1 MRRESSSVR
10 VSAYA
15 SAGEV
20 ITGPTVRPGAAFQL
34 RGTCVAA
41 RPRIRHVPHVS
52 FAALIVVLTLVA
64 VLATSGAA
72 KLRDRRATRDAFDA
86 LRVPDV
92 VPVDL
97 AAAALPW
104 VEVALAV
111 LLLVAP
117 GGWLVP
123 VAVALV
129 LLMLA
134 YTWIIARALG
144 FDEPVTCSCFGS
156 LGRHDV
162 DRTTLLRNVLL
173 TVLAV
178 AVLWFAVAGGSV
190 PETVGDL
197 DAGDWWALVAAIAA
211 VAVAVLVTGGVSV
224 PSGAQVDEDELLDYE
239 RQPIPYGAVSSLDG
253 TTASL
258 SELASTQARLLVVL
272 NRNCGPCVR
281 TAEKLDDWA
290 ARMAPAVSVLAV
302 YPDEP
307 AAAYADQHAPELG
320 AWEPELNVRRVF
332 AVSAPAA
339 VLLGADGFMAGG
351 PVVGEDE
358 VEEFVS
364 AVIDQLTVAQTSG

>member
-1 MRRESSSVR
+1 M
-10 VSAYA
+10 
-15 SAGEV
+15 
-20 ITGPTVRPGAAFQL
+20 PQ
-34 RGTCVAA
+34 
-41 RPRIRHVPHVS
+41 VS
-52 FAALIVVLTLVA
+52 FAALIVALTLVA

-92 VPVDL
+92 VPADL

-104 VEVALAV
+104 GEVALAA

-162 DRTTLLRNVLL
+162 DRTTLVRNLLL
-173 TVLAV
+173 TVLAA
-178 AVLWFAVAGGSV
+178 AVLWFALAGGSV
-190 PETVGDL
+190 PGAVGDL
-197 DAGDWWALVAAIAA
+197 DAGDWWALVATTAA
-211 VAVAVLVTGGVSV
+211 AAVAVLVMGRVSSSTGA
-224 PSGAQVDEDELLDYE
+224 PVDHEELLDYE
-239 RQPIPYGAVSSLDG
+239 RQAIPYGAVSRADG
-253 TTASL
+253 TTVSL
-258 SELASTQARLLVVL
+258 TELASTQARLLVVL

-290 ARMAPAVSVLAV
+290 ERMAPAVSVLAV

-307 AAAYADQHAPELG
+307 AATFADQHAPELG

-332 AVSAPAA
+332 SVSAPAA

-351 PVVGEDE
+351 PVVGEDD
-358 VEEFVS
+358 VDEFVS
-364 AVIDQLTVAQTSG
+364 AVIDQLAVQQETSG

>member
-1 MRRESSSVR
+1 M
-10 VSAYA
+10 
-15 SAGEV
+15 
-20 ITGPTVRPGAAFQL
+20 
-34 RGTCVAA
+34 
-41 RPRIRHVPHVS
+41 PHVS

-86 LRVPDV
+86 LRVPGI
-92 VPVDL
+92 VPADS

-104 VEVALAV
+104 VEIALAV

-162 DRTTLLRNVLL
+162 DRTTLLRNLLL
-173 TVLAV
+173 TVLAA
-178 AVLWFAVAGGSV
+178 AVLWFALAGGSV
-190 PETVGDL
+190 PGAVGDL
-197 DAGDWWALVAAIAA
+197 DGGDWWALVATIAA
-211 VAVAVLVTGGVSV
+211 VAVAVLVLGRVSSSTGA
-224 PSGAQVDEDELLDYE
+224 PADHEELLDYA
-239 RQPIPYGAVSSLDG
+239 RQPIPYGAVSRTDG

-258 SELASTQARLLVVL
+258 TELARTQARLLVVL

-281 TAEKLDDWA
+281 TAREARRRGRSGWPRPSASSLSIPTSRRPPSPTSTPRSSACGSRSTTYAACSRSPHPRRSCSARTDSWPA
-290 ARMAPAVSVLAV
+290 ARWS
-302 YPDEP
+302 
-307 AAAYADQHAPELG
+307 
-320 AWEPELNVRRVF
+320 
-332 AVSAPAA
+332 
-339 VLLGADGFMAGG
+339 
-351 PVVGEDE
+351 GEDD
-358 VEEFVS
+358 VDEFVS
-364 AVIDQLTVAQTSG
+364 AVIDQLAMQQETSG